1 MGPRDSVNKIHISG
15 SKRLRKSKRALKSS
29 LMTHREE
36 LG

>member
-15 SKRLRKSKRALKSS
+15 SKRLRKSKRALKS